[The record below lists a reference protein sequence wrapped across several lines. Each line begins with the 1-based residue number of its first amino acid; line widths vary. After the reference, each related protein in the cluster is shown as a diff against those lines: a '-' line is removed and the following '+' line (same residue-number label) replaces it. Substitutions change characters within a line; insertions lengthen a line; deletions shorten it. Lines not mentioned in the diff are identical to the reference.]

1 MYARVGGRFGDG
13 DTPYPP
19 AMPPDTASSL
29 AIDLAGIRLR
39 NPVIL
44 AAGTAGLL
52 DEMADVI
59 DLSRIGAVVT
69 KSITASP
76 RDGNKTW
83 RILES
88 RTAGA
93 MLNAIGLANP
103 GVDVF
108 MKEVAPRASGVP
120 CTVIGSIAGNSVDDY
135 VKVAAAMG
143 TIEAIKAVELNVSCP
158 NVHGGTEFG
167 ADPRALSELVKAA
180 REVLPRT
187 RMFVKLSP
195 ITVGTPAT
203 IKDLARAAIEPA
215 GSSPCGPQQ
224 RPGADAV
231 CISNTVPAMQIDVR
245 TKKPRLS
252 NITGGLSG
260 PAIHPIAVKL
270 VHDAYRGV
278 CKDTST
284 PIIAIGGVLTWEDAA
299 EFILA
304 GATACEMGTAL
315 FADPRS
321 PLKVA
326 AGLEKWVASQGV
338 PSISQLVGAVDL
350 S

>member
-1 MYARVGGRFGDG
+1 MATGTLPTLR
-13 DTPYPP
+13 P
-19 AMPPDTASSL
+19 MPPDTASPL
-29 AIDLAGIRLR
+29 AIDLAGLRLR

-52 DEMADVI
+52 DELAGVI
-59 DLSRIGAVVT
+59 DLSRIGGVVT
-69 KSITASP
+69 KSITALP
-76 RDGNKTW
+76 REGNKTW

-103 GVDVF
+103 GVEVF
-108 MKEVAPRASGVP
+108 RREVGPRASSVP

-135 VKVAAAMG
+135 VNVAAAMG
-143 TIEAIKAVELNVSCP
+143 EIEAIKAVELNVSCP

-167 ADPRALSELVKAA
+167 ADPKALSDLVKAT
-180 REVLPRT
+180 RGVLPRT

-215 GSSPCGPQQ
+215 GSAAGGPQQ
-224 RPGADAV
+224 RPGADAI

-278 CKDTST
+278 CKDSST

-299 EFILA
+299 EFVLA

-321 PLKVA
+321 PLKVV
-326 AGLEKWVASQGV
+326 AGLEKWARSQGV
-338 PSISQLVGAVDL
+338 SSISQLVGAVDL
-350 S
+350 T